1 MHSRRLRRLWSV
13 YGGYALGF
21 VSLFLIWQLASVYV
35 VSSVLFPPPTVVF
48 RKGVLLVR
56 NGVLLEHL
64 SASLQRIMAGFMAGS
79 LLGIPIGL
87 AMGSFRPVRKLLEPY
102 TEFLRFIPSVA
113 MITVAVIWFGIGEA
127 SKIFLIIYTTI
138 FIVILNTAAGVSAI
152 APDKIRAAQ
161 SLGATRAQIFF
172 HVAMPATV
180 PYILTGMRLA
190 MGNSFTTIV
199 AAELIAANDGLGKM
213 LWAGRLFKK
222 HGLDVRINTGPSGSA
237 MVSFLINGQIES
249 AFGSEI
255 AGVSNHNLD
264 PNVVVVAQA
273 TRLVRWIAVVGRN
286 VDNLDQLKGKKVGV
300 ARGSGGEVFWLAM
313 LDKLKLNAA
322 DYTVVNVEAPE
333 MVAALER
340 GNIDAY
346 AVWEPWVSRGLAA
359 VKNTKVLKDQEGIL
373 EQGVYIYMNL
383 GWIRKNPA
391 QAESFMRALV
401 EATDIINK
409 DRKRA
414 AKDVSDF
421 LKNLDP
427 PLVEQLMT
435 KLTFDIEL
443 GNSTIGMFRL
453 AEAQLKQQGKLSKPL
468 DSGAFVYPDLLRK
481 VQPVK
486 VNYKP

>member
-1 MHSRRLRRLWSV
+1 MGATIMLRR
-13 YGGYALGF
+13 GMGC
-21 VSLFLIWQLASVYV
+21 
-35 VSSVLFPPPTVVF
+35 
-48 RKGVLLVR
+48 LLVLAALLCTDPSWAQTKMTIAT
-56 NGVLLEHL
+56 GVDPVF
-64 SASLQRIMAGFMAGS
+64 SA
-79 LLGIPIGL
+79 
-87 AMGSFRPVRKLLEPY
+87 Y
-102 TEFLRFIPSVA
+102 YVA
-113 MITVAVIWFGIGEA
+113 QQEG
-127 SKIFLIIYTTI
+127 
-138 FIVILNTAAGVSAI
+138 
-152 APDKIRAAQ
+152 
-161 SLGATRAQIFF
+161 
-172 HVAMPATV
+172 
-180 PYILTGMRLA
+180 
-190 MGNSFTTIV
+190 
-199 AAELIAANDGLGKM
+199 
-213 LWAGRLFKK
+213 LFKK

-264 PNVVVVAQA
+264 PNVVV
-273 TRLVRWIAVVGRN
+273 RN
-286 VDNLDQLKGKKVGV
+286 IDNLDQLKGKKVGV

-346 AVWEPWVSRGLAA
+346 AVWEPWVTRGLAA

-401 EATDIINK
+401 EAPDIINK

-468 DSGAFVYPDLLRK
+468 DYGAFVYPDLLRK

>member
-1 MHSRRLRRLWSV
+1 MLRR
-13 YGGYALGF
+13 GMGC
-21 VSLFLIWQLASVYV
+21 
-35 VSSVLFPPPTVVF
+35 
-48 RKGVLLVR
+48 LLVLAALLCTGPSWAQTKMTIAT
-56 NGVLLEHL
+56 GVDPVF
-64 SASLQRIMAGFMAGS
+64 SA
-79 LLGIPIGL
+79 
-87 AMGSFRPVRKLLEPY
+87 Y
-102 TEFLRFIPSVA
+102 YVA
-113 MITVAVIWFGIGEA
+113 QQEG
-127 SKIFLIIYTTI
+127 
-138 FIVILNTAAGVSAI
+138 
-152 APDKIRAAQ
+152 
-161 SLGATRAQIFF
+161 
-172 HVAMPATV
+172 
-180 PYILTGMRLA
+180 
-190 MGNSFTTIV
+190 
-199 AAELIAANDGLGKM
+199 
-213 LWAGRLFKK
+213 LFKK

-255 AGVSNHNLD
+255 AGVANHNLD

-273 TRLVRWIAVVGRN
+273 TRLVRWLALVGRN

-313 LDKLKLNAA
+313 LDKLKLNGA

-346 AVWEPWVSRGLAA
+346 AVWEPWVTRGLAA

-391 QAESFMRALV
+391 QAEAFMRALV

-421 LKNLDP
+421 LKSLDP

-435 KLTFDIEL
+435 KLTFDMEL
-443 GNSTIGMFRL
+443 GQSTIGMFRL
-453 AEAQLKQQGKLSKPL
+453 AEAQLKQQGKLTKPL
-468 DSGAFVYPDLLRK
+468 DLGAFVYPELLRK
-481 VQPVK
+481 VQPAK
-486 VNYKP
+486 VNYKR

>member
-1 MHSRRLRRLWSV
+1 MLTRL
-13 YGGYALGF
+13 A
-21 VSLFLIWQLASVYV
+21 QC
-35 VSSVLFPPPTVVF
+35 
-48 RKGVLLVR
+48 
-56 NGVLLEHL
+56 
-64 SASLQRIMAGFMAGS
+64 
-79 LLGIPIGL
+79 LLGL
-87 AMGSFRPVRKLLEPY
+87 AVLTWSAVGSAQTKMTIATGVDPVFSAY
-102 TEFLRFIPSVA
+102 YVA
-113 MITVAVIWFGIGEA
+113 QQEG
-127 SKIFLIIYTTI
+127 
-138 FIVILNTAAGVSAI
+138 
-152 APDKIRAAQ
+152 
-161 SLGATRAQIFF
+161 
-172 HVAMPATV
+172 
-180 PYILTGMRLA
+180 
-190 MGNSFTTIV
+190 
-199 AAELIAANDGLGKM
+199 
-213 LWAGRLFKK
+213 LFKK

-286 VDNLDQLKGKKVGV
+286 IDNLDGLKGKKVGV

-346 AVWEPWVSRGLAA
+346 AVLEPWVTRGLGA
-359 VKNTKVLKDQEGIL
+359 VKNTKVLRDQEGIL

-391 QAESFMRALV
+391 QAEGFMRALV
-401 EATDIINK
+401 EATELINGN
-409 DRKRA
+409 RARA

-421 LKNLDP
+421 LKSLDP

-435 KLTFDIEL
+435 KLRFEMVLDDF
-443 GNSTIGMFRL
+443 TIGLFRL
-453 AEAQLKQQGKLSKPL
+453 AEAQLKQQGKLTKPL
-468 DSGAFVYPDLLRK
+468 DYGAFVYPDLLRK
-481 VQPVK
+481 VLPAK